1 MLPLRWLRQL
11 PFVDL
16 PPGNTLHCKMFPS
29 DKFYKIQL
37 YISG

>member
-1 MLPLRWLRQL
+1 MLPCAGCASY